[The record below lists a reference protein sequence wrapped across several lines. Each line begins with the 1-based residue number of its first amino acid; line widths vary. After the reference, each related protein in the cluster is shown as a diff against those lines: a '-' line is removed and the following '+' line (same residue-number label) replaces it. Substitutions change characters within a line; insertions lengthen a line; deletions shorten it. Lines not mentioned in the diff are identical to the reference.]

1 MTMENKNDKTLVK
14 LVFESYAIRNTEG
27 KEIFRSASNNEILD
41 EYKRLVEIYDANG
54 ITLAAERAPVDCE
67 VVSADHVVNCR
78 HMTLYHV
85 YVNDEFVKELMFR
98 PDPLAVIRA
107 VAPGLDWKRFSN

>member
-1 MTMENKNDKTLVK
+1 MKFNVK
-14 LVFESYAIRNTEG
+14 LMFESYAIRNAEG

-41 EYKRLVEIYDANG
+41 EYKRLVEIYDANS
-54 ITLAAERAPVDCE
+54 ITLTAERAPVDCD
-67 VVSADHVVNCR
+67 VVSTDHVVNCR

-107 VAPGLDWKRFSN
+107 VAPGLNWKEFSNC